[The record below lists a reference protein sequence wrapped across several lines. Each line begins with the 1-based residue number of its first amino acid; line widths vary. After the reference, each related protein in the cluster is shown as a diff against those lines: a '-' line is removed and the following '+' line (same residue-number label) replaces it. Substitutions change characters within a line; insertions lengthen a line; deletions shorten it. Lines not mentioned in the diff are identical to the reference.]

1 MKITVIGAG
10 YVGLVS
16 AACFSDFGY
25 DVTCVDR
32 DAGKVAALEAG
43 RIPIYE
49 QGLEPVVASNRR
61 AGRLTFTQDLKSAVA
76 AADVVLIAVGTPTRE
91 GDDGADLSFVYGAGE
106 DIAHAMQGYTVIVT
120 KSTVPVGTAAKLR
133 EIISRA
139 RPDGDFDV
147 ASNPE
152 FMREGSAVE
161 DFQRPDRVVVGVNSE
176 RAENML
182 RQLYRPLTAKNVPLV
197 VTSCEA
203 AEVIKYAAN
212 TFLATRIAF
221 VNQLADFC
229 EKVGADIQDV
239 ARGMGLD
246 KRIGLQFLS
255 PGPGFGGSCFP
266 KDTRALAETARR
278 HGTPF
283 SIVEDVIGS
292 NEARKRQ
299 LVERVQHAVGGGLA
313 GKRIALL
320 GIAFKAETDDIRD
333 AAALTVIPELQKRGA
348 SVSAFDPVAMDN
360 GRQAFQSVQWCADAY
375 SAAVGADAVVILTE
389 WNVFRGLDLKRL
401 ARDLREPVV
410 VDFRNLFALS
420 DIKGSGLTYHSI
432 GRQSVFPADVS
443 GATAIPLT
451 SGAV

>member
-25 DVTCVDR
+25 EVVCVDR
-32 DAGKVAALEAG
+32 DARKVAALESG

-49 QGLEPVVASNRR
+49 QGLEPVVSSNRQ
-61 AGRLTFTQDLKSAVA
+61 AGRLTFTEDLRAAVA
-76 AADVVLIAVGTPTRE
+76 GADVVLIAVGTPTRDGE
-91 GDDGADLSFVYGAGE
+91 DGADLSYVYAAGE
-106 DIAHAMQGYTVIVT
+106 EIARAMQGYTVIVT
-120 KSTVPVGTAAKLR
+120 KSTVPVGTAARLR
-133 EIISRA
+133 EIISKA
-139 RPDGDFDV
+139 RPEGDFDV

-161 DFQRPDRVVVGVNSE
+161 DFLRPDRVVVGVSCE
-176 RAENML
+176 RAEKTL
-182 RQLYRPLTAKNVPLV
+182 RQLYSPLTSKDVPLL

-221 VNQLADFC
+221 VNQLADLC

-246 KRIGLQFLS
+246 KRIGLKFLN

-266 KDTRALAETARR
+266 KDTRALVHTARQ
-278 HGTPF
+278 HGNPF
-283 SIVEDVIGS
+283 TIVENVIAA
-292 NEARKRQ
+292 NEARKRALADRIEQ
-299 LVERVQHAVGGGLA
+299 AVGGKLA
-313 GKRIALL
+313 DKRIALL
-320 GIAFKAETDDIRD
+320 GVAFKAETDDIRD
-333 AAALTVIPELQKRGA
+333 AAALTVIPELQRRGA
-348 SVSAFDPVAMDN
+348 AIAAFDPVAMDN

-375 SAAVGADAVVILTE
+375 SAAIGADAVVILTE
-389 WNVFRGLDLKRL
+389 WNVFRGLDLRRL
-401 ARDLREPVV
+401 ARDMREPVM
-410 VDFRNLFALS
+410 VDFRNLFTFS

-432 GRQSVFPADVS
+432 GRASVMPPESQKAAV
-443 GATAIPLT
+443 IPFK